1 VTGHQFRP
9 SEALSA
15 PVISTSWFSA
25 IVTTI
30 LAGSLA
36 LGIRGSFRIR
46 TPCPSVP
53 VTLALVLAWG
63 EPVVAAVVLADGLV
77 LTGVGELTPAAVVA
91 GAVVARTA
99 AVTGAAAVVAAIVL
113 TVAGTLVLVTA
124 AGLTVGSS
132 PQAISIRQSIIPN
145 IKFIFFKPDF
155 LLNYS

>member
-1 VTGHQFRP
+1 
-9 SEALSA
+9 
-15 PVISTSWFSA
+15 
-25 IVTTI
+25 
-30 LAGSLA
+30 
-36 LGIRGSFRIR
+36 
-46 TPCPSVP
+46 
-53 VTLALVLAWG
+53 LVLAWG

-132 PQAISIRQSIIPN
+132 PQAINIRQSIIPN